1 MKRAGV
7 ALFIMTAFV
16 TAAMAAPP
24 STLKDFQ
31 YCAEVAGPV
40 RMDSLYQVHLTG
52 AVLEKSGAGQEDVRL
67 FSPSGK
73 EVPFVLIENAPS
85 AEAAETYPLEITGYS
100 GGPSSAVI
108 TMRLPEKHRP
118 ISVIS
123 LDIPDIDFK
132 KRAVLSGSGDG
143 KAWQALAEDA
153 IYDFSSQ
160 VDLRKTKVEFP
171 ATDFR
176 YFRLRLIDAK
186 PAGAGDTSIRLKY
199 EGLDFSVNGG
209 MNKEL
214 RIHEAQGGTAA
225 PGEKTAVYDERA
237 FAKPQATQDK
247 DGNTVVLIKAG
258 LPADRFSF
266 QISNPY
272 YYRLVSISASDTGKE
287 DSYLPVARGAIYRF
301 PLSAGQHE
309 AKTALDVRMPKRGY
323 CKIVIENRNSP
334 PLEVKG
340 VTVAWIRKDVY
351 FIALGNEGRHS
362 LCFGNP
368 EAARPDYDLAHF
380 VNSATLPRHPYERL
394 NPGSIKENAE
404 YEPPV
409 PGGRRAKVETLVLK
423 AVVVLLVIG
432 IGFWLYALMR
442 KAGEKR

>member
-7 ALFIMTAFV
+7 ALFIMTGCV
-16 TAAMAAPP
+16 TAAMAASP
-24 STLKDFQ
+24 SILKDFQ

-40 RMDSLYQVHLTG
+40 RTDSLYQVHLTG

-67 FSPSGK
+67 FSLSGR
-73 EVPFVLIENAPS
+73 EVPVVLIEGAPS

-100 GGPSSAVI
+100 GDASSAVI

-118 ISVIS
+118 ISGIS
-123 LDIPDIDFK
+123 LDIPDSDFR
-132 KRAVLSGSGDG
+132 KRAVLSGSRDG
-143 KAWQALAEDA
+143 KAWRVLAEDA

-160 VDLRKTKVEFP
+160 VDLRKTKLEFP
-171 ATDFR
+171 ASDFR
-176 YFRLRLIDAK
+176 YFQLELADAK

-209 MNKEL
+209 MKKEL
-214 RIHEAQGGTAA
+214 RIHEAQGGTTA
-225 PGEKTAVYDERA
+225 PGEKTAVYDEQA
-237 FAKPQATQDK
+237 FAAPQAIQDK
-247 DGNTVVLIKAG
+247 DGNTVVIIKAG

-272 YYRLVSISASDTGKE
+272 YYRTVSISASETGKE
-287 DSYLPVARGAIYRF
+287 DSYVPVARGAIYRF
-301 PLSAGQHE
+301 PLSAEQHE
-309 AKTALDVRMPKRGY
+309 AKTAIDVRMPKHGY
-323 CKIVIENRNSP
+323 CKIVIENKNSP
-334 PLEVKG
+334 PLDVKG
-340 VTVAWIRKDVY
+340 VAIAWVRKDLY
-351 FIALGNEGRHS
+351 FIALGNEGRYS

-368 EAARPDYDLAHF
+368 ALARPDYDLAHF
-380 VNSATLPRHPYERL
+380 VNSATLSRHPYERL
-394 NPGSIKENAE
+394 NPGSIRENAG

-423 AVVVLLVIG
+423 AVVVLLVVG